1 MAVTPEGTP
10 YVLPGDA
17 ISDYPV
23 VSLALGQHI
32 DKIASGIPVG
42 MVVQWGGVHA
52 PQGWLLC
59 DGKADYR
66 QADYPALYEVMRDA
80 GFPHGGSTVS
90 RTFAVP
96 NMAGRVA
103 VGSGNQSG
111 VGYAPGQGGGDKDQ
125 HVLEH
130 YHSFATGDKQTG
142 AGGAHDHGGATG
154 ATGAHAHGVA
164 TPTGLVWVLRSTKA
178 SDNRIKVRV
187 GEGGGAIPTSEV
199 PAHAHAIG
207 GVGNHTHPY
216 NFSGNTGN
224 AGAGNNGINRNMQP
238 YIVFPYIILA
248 RSI

>member
-23 VSLALGQHI
+23 VSLALGEHI

-111 VGYAPGQGGGDKDQ
+111 IGYAPGQGGGDKDQ

-130 YHSFATGDKQTG
+130 DHNWSTGDRDTGG
-142 AGGAHDHGGATG
+142 AGGHNHEFKGDGRHVHGYWRVHTAAWAQKWDGTG
-154 ATGAHAHGVA
+154 NDRITCFTKQ
-164 TPTGLVWVLRSTKA
+164 TPIS
-178 SDNRIKVRV
+178 
-187 GEGGGAIPTSEV
+187 TSES
-199 PAHAHAIG
+199 G
-207 GVGNHTHPY
+207 GVHNHLSQPVPNHTHRF
-216 NFSGNTGN
+216 NISGTTSK
-224 AGAGNNGINRNMQP
+224 AGTGNNGVNRNMQP

>member
-23 VSLALGQHI
+23 VSLALGEHI

-52 PQGWLLC
+52 PNGWLLC

-66 QADYPALYEVMRDA
+66 QADYPSLYEVMRDA

-96 NMAGRVA
+96 NMAGRVP

-111 VGYAPGQGGGDKDQ
+111 IGYAPGQGGGDKDQ

-130 YHSFATGDKQTG
+130 DHTFSSGDKQTG
-142 AGGAHDHGGATG
+142 AAGAHGHTLHPVGHHEHGYWRTYSAAWAQKWDGTG
-154 ATGAHAHGVA
+154 SDRVRTYQESSPWGSGLGGTHGHA
-164 TPTGLVWVLRSTKA
+164 L
-178 SDNRIKVRV
+178 D
-187 GEGGGAIPTSEV
+187 
-199 PAHAHAIG
+199 
-207 GVGNHTHPY
+207 GVGNHTHAY
-216 NFSGNTGN
+216 NFSGTTSK
-224 AGAGNNGINRNMQP
+224 AGAGVSGANRNMQP